1 LIKKNPKILK
11 SVILPILIAVYF
23 PLLNYANNAEIIN
36 LNSLFPMLGFYF
48 LLAIIVYFLIAFFS
62 KTHAYKTSLKT
73 AIIIVFFST
82 YGIFF
87 NLLNKQHVID
97 IEHYFLL
104 PFFLFIGLLIIYL
117 LSKIGDKNLK
127 NIWHI
132 FLIISIF
139 LVSFNVLRIA
149 PVELRKFTRRNKL
162 YGPIVVDENLKP
174 VNPDIYFII
183 FDEFAGFEAMRD
195 YWQNPEVDDFVS
207 YLQGRGFFVAEDSHS
222 TNNTG
227 DTLHQMAMR
236 LNYEYYPND
245 SEKET
250 LYEAIVDNQVMKI
263 LKEKGYQ
270 IITFD
275 EIHSEF
281 GYPARGPIRADIN
294 YENNPSIESYD
305 KNIVFDTFG
314 KLVTENSI
322 LSAISGFDKISYGGL
337 EVHKN
342 MIFFTVNE
350 LGNIESENPVF
361 VYVHLLFP
369 HAPFMFDENGH
380 YVEQEYHTNWD
391 YYLGN
396 YKFSVKMLERMV
408 DNILRNYDPE
418 DQPVIILQ
426 SDHGARNSLS
436 DNPDDPILEDYPEE
450 FKALILNAIYL
461 PYCNDDLLTY
471 DMDPIFTFPIVFN
484 CLFDAEIPLNNLL
497 TSQ

>member
-1 LIKKNPKILK
+1 MYKKTSKTLK

-36 LNSLFPMLGFYF
+36 LNSLFPLLGFYF

-62 KTHAYKTSLKT
+62 KTHSHKTSLT
-73 AIIIVFFST
+73 TGIIIIFFST
-82 YGIFF
+82 YGVFY
-87 NLLNKQHVID
+87 NLLNRQNFVGIA
-97 IEHYFLL
+97 HYFLL
-104 PFFLFIGLLIIYL
+104 PFFLFIALLIIYL

-132 FLIISIF
+132 NLIISIF
-139 LVSFNVLRIA
+139 LVLFNVLRIA
-149 PVELRKFTRRNKL
+149 PVELRKLERRNKL
-162 YGPIVVDENLKP
+162 YSPIEVEENLKP
-174 VNPDIYFII
+174 ENPDIYFII

-195 YWQNPEVDDFVS
+195 YWQNPDVGDFVA
-207 YLQGRGFFVAEDSHS
+207 YLHGRGFFVAEESHS
-222 TNNTG
+222 TNDTG

-236 LNYEYYPND
+236 LNYQYYPD
-245 SEKET
+245 ECDKEI
-250 LYEAIVDNQVMKI
+250 LYDVIVDNQAMQF
-263 LKEKGYQ
+263 LKENGYQ
-270 IITFD
+270 TITFD

-294 YENNPSIESYD
+294 SEDDPSIEKYD
-305 KNIVFDTFG
+305 ENIVFDAFG
-314 KLVTENSI
+314 KLVTDNSI

-337 EVHKN
+337 EAHNN

-350 LGNIESENPVF
+350 VGNIKSEVPNF

-380 YVEQEYHTNWD
+380 YVEQEFHTNWD

-396 YKFSVKMLERMV
+396 YNFSMKMLERMV
-408 DNILRNYDPE
+408 ESILENYGPE

-426 SDHGARNSLS
+426 SDHGARNSQSSNS
-436 DNPDDPILEDYPEE
+436 DSIQLENYPEE

-461 PYCNDDLLTY
+461 PYCDDAPLTQ
-471 DMDPIFTFPIVFN
+471 DMDPINTFPIVFN
-484 CLFDAEIPLNNLL
+484 CLFDVEIPLK
-497 TSQ
+497 